1 MRMSDRSDL
10 AVQAFSGG
18 LNCAQ
23 AVATAFAGDYGMDE
37 VVIRKLACG
46 FGGGLSHTGRT
57 CGAVSGAVL
66 VLSLASGTAV
76 PGDREGKERCY
87 VMVREFLRLFG
98 DRHGSVDCTALVGY
112 DLSDPRGLEAA
123 RKAGAFSTRCNRYV
137 RDAVE
142 IIEDVL
148 NES

>member
-1 MRMSDRSDL
+1 MRMSDRSDR

-37 VVIRKLACG
+37 AVVRKFACG

-66 VLSLASGTAV
+66 VLGLARGTAV

-87 VMVREFLRLFG
+87 ALVREFLRRFG

-123 RKAGAFSTRCNRYV
+123 RKAGVFSTRCTLYV

-142 IIEDVL
+142 ILEDIL
-148 NES
+148 KDS

>member
-1 MRMSDRSDL
+1 MSDRSDR

-23 AVATAFAGDYGMDE
+23 AVASAFADE
-37 VVIRKLACG
+37 FGLNEAVVRKLACG
-46 FGGGLSHTGRT
+46 FGGGLAHTDRT

-66 VLSLASGTAV
+66 VLGLARGTPV

-87 VMVREFLRLFG
+87 ALVREFLRRFG
-98 DRHGSVDCTALVGY
+98 DRHGSVDCTALLGY
-112 DLSDPRGLEAA
+112 DLSDPRSLDAA
-123 RKAGAFSTRCNRYV
+123 REAGVFSVRCTLYV

-142 IIEDVL
+142 ILEDIL
-148 NES
+148 QRS